1 MVVNT
6 QWIKGGE
13 LMRKDYELL
22 ILGVMENIENLI
34 SPVDGSRNVNEFEKE
49 LIKIGL
55 LKELGIPEDDLKK
68 IVKGFYKNLSP
79 QLKEIFN

>member
-1 MVVNT
+1 
-6 QWIKGGE
+6 
-13 LMRKDYELL
+13 MRKDYELL